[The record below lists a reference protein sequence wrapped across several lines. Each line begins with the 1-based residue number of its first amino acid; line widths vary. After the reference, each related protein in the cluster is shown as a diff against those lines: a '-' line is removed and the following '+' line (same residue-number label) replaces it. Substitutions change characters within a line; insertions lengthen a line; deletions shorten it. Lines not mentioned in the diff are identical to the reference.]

1 MTIEPKKI
9 LFAFPYFFLFIF
21 SLWVSVSPSVSL
33 SSFSFSLIPFPSSRK
48 IVLETAGNSTA
59 DTPRSDES
67 SLWADEKDDEAMA
80 SNWKRQQH
88 ENHVF
93 YGAILTPRVSPFPLV
108 RKRSPLNT
116 ALCMSPWMRPTSS
129 LAAARRGLRR
139 GTRSQRH
146 QRVSLCS
153 VFANGVGGVRD
164 PRWI

>member
-1 MTIEPKKI
+1 MTIEPKEI

-33 SSFSFSLIPFPSSRK
+33 PSFSFSLIPFPSSRK
-48 IVLETAGNSTA
+48 IVLETADNSTA
-59 DTPRSDES
+59 DAPRSDES

-93 YGAILTPRVSPFPLV
+93 YGAILTPRVSLFPLWESALPWTPYCACLPGCG
-108 RKRSPLNT
+108 RLPL
-116 ALCMSPWMRPTSS
+116 PR
-129 LAAARRGLRR
+129 RRGEDSDAALGLSAIKGRAYAPCLP
-139 GTRSQRH
+139 TAS
-146 QRVSLCS
+146 
-153 VFANGVGGVRD
+153 GGVRD